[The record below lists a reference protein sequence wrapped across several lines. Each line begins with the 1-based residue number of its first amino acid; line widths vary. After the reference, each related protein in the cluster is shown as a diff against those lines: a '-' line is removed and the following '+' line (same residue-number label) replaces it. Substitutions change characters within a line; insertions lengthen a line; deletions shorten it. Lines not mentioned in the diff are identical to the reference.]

1 MVKKK
6 ILIIGAT
13 GFLGR
18 ALTIYAVSNNYIV
31 TGTYFSKKF
40 EPIQKVKYYY
50 LNFLDYKKDLYLW
63 NKTKGTI
70 YNN

>member
-13 GFLGR
+13 GFVGR

-40 EPIQKVKYYY
+40 KPIRKVKYYY
-50 LNFLDYKKDLYLW
+50 LNILDYKKDHPVFL
-63 NKTKGTI
+63 KI
-70 YNN
+70 SI